1 MKRVVLLMM
10 LTAFV
15 CANAYAQI
23 PPPQNVNQAPAKKDD
38 ECGCEVKL
46 PEGRAAIVNGVK
58 VTLDEI
64 DEPIKN
70 KISEMQDQIVEMR
83 KSQVDTLIN
92 ARLLDAEAKK
102 RGVTAE
108 KILETEVENKVVP
121 PTDAEAQRFYDQ
133 NRANL
138 QGDFAD
144 LKPQILAYLRADRR
158 RIAAKRLADQ
168 LRATAQIKVVGTAT
182 PPEKESDRAR
192 VLATLNGEAITVGDV
207 EDAIASYVSSVQ
219 EQIYELRKTSLDARM
234 NDILLDQEAKKR
246 GMTPQDLYRQE
257 VGAKVKPPTDE
268 EAEKFFKENEKN
280 LKGTYD
286 ELKVQIIQYLQS
298 KAYEKA
304 ENDFAAALRKS
315 VTMETYLRAPEPPVV
330 KIAIDDQPMKGNPNA
345 PVTIVEFTDFQCPSC
360 GRTQPI
366 IEDVLKEYGDRVRL
380 VVRDFPLVDMHQ
392 FAEKAA
398 EAAEA
403 AREQGKYWEYTAIL
417 FKNQTALEVPK
428 LKEYAS
434 QLGLD
439 RAKFDAALD
448 SGKFR
453 DKVAHDMREG
463 EKLGITGTPTVFI
476 NGKRLRDRTSESLK
490 AAIDAALKTAG
501 GKAEAVGSKQ

>member
-1 MKRVVLLMM
+1 MKRILLLIM

-46 PEGRAAIVNGVK
+46 PEGRVAIVSGVK

-70 KISEMQDQIVEMR
+70 KVTELQDQIVEMR
-83 KSQVDTLIN
+83 KAQVDTLIN
-92 ARLLDAEAKK
+92 ARLLDAEARK

-108 KILETEVENKVVP
+108 KILETEVENKIIA
-121 PTDAEAQRFYDQ
+121 PTEADVQRFYDQ

-138 QGDFAD
+138 QGDFNN
-144 LKPQILAYLRADRR
+144 LKPQILAYLRAERMR
-158 RIAAKRLADQ
+158 VAAKRLADQ
-168 LRATAQIKVVGTAT
+168 LRATAQIKILGTAT

-192 VLATLNGEAITVGDV
+192 VLATLNGDSITVGDV

-219 EQIYELRKTSLDARM
+219 EQIYELRKTSLDARI

-246 GMTPQDLYRQE
+246 GLTPQDLYRQE

-268 EAEKFFKENEKN
+268 EAEKFYKENQKN

-286 ELKVQIIQYLQS
+286 ELKVNIIQYLQS

-304 ENDFAAALRKS
+304 ENDFAASLRKS

-380 VVRDFPLVDMHQ
+380 VVRDFPLIDMHQ
-392 FAEKAA
+392 YAEKAA

-403 AREQGKYWEYTAIL
+403 AREQGKYWEYVATL

-428 LKEYAS
+428 LKEYAT

-439 RAKFDAALD
+439 RAKFDQALD

-453 DKVAHDMREG
+453 DKVARDMREG
-463 EKLGITGTPTVFI
+463 EKLGINGTPTVFI
-476 NGKRLRDRTSESLK
+476 NGKRLRDKTAESLK
-490 AAIDAALKTAG
+490 AAIDAALKATA
-501 GKAEAVGSKQ
+501 SK

>member
-1 MKRVVLLMM
+1 MKRVWLLIM
-10 LTAFV
+10 LAAFV

-23 PPPQNVNQAPAKKDD
+23 PPPQNVNQAPANKND

-70 KISEMQDQIVEMR
+70 KVKDMQDQIVEMR
-83 KSQVDTLIN
+83 KAQVDTLIN
-92 ARLLDAEAKK
+92 ARLLDVEAKK

-108 KILETEVENKVVP
+108 KILETEVENKVIA
-121 PTDAEAQRFYDQ
+121 PTDADAQRFYDQ

-138 QGDFAD
+138 QGEFNE
-144 LKPQILAYLRADRR
+144 LKPQILAYLRAERMR
-158 RIAAKRLADQ
+158 VAAKRLADQ
-168 LRATAQIKVVGTAT
+168 LRATAQIKILGTAT

-192 VLATLNGEAITVGDV
+192 VLATLNGEPITVGDV
-207 EDAIASYVSSVQ
+207 EDALASYISSVQ
-219 EQIYELRKTSLDARM
+219 EQIYDLRKTSLDARI

-246 GMTPQDLYRQE
+246 GLTPQDLYRQE
-257 VGAKVKPPTDE
+257 VGAKVKAPTDE
-268 EAEKFFKENEKN
+268 EAEKFYKENQKN

-286 ELKVQIIQYLQS
+286 ELKVHIIQYLQS

-304 ENDFAAALRKS
+304 ENDFAASLRKA

-345 PVTIVEFTDFQCPSC
+345 SVTIIEFTDFQCPSC

-366 IEDVLKEYGDRVRL
+366 VEDVLKEYGDRVRL

-392 FAEKAA
+392 YAEKAA
-398 EAAEA
+398 EAAEG
-403 AREQGKYWEYTAIL
+403 AREQGKYWEYVAIL

-428 LKEYAS
+428 LKEYAT
-434 QLGLD
+434 QVGLD
-439 RAKFDAALD
+439 RAKFDQALD
-448 SGKFR
+448 SGKFH
-453 DKVAHDMREG
+453 DKVARDMREG
-463 EKLGITGTPTVFI
+463 EKLGINGTPTLFI
-476 NGKRLRDRTSESLK
+476 NGKRLRDKTPESLK
-490 AAIDAALKTAG
+490 AAIDAALKATA
-501 GKAEAVGSKQ
+501 SK